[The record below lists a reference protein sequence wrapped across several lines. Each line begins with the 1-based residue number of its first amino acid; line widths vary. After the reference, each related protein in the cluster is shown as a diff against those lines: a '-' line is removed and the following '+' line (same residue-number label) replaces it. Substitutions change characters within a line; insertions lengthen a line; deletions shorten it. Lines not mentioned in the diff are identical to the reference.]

1 MGNRLNNQM
10 AHFWVSNETDEL
22 VKRIACERDTS
33 ASSVYRD
40 MVEKGLAASGY
51 RSAQQSMQEAVRST
65 VDQVIQPHV
74 DRLAAISAKAA
85 QISAAAFQ
93 ISAAAFFLAAYNGAA
108 SVPDY
113 RREEYDEVA
122 SMARKLG
129 VEYLKLSKDR
139 SLDEFIGRGLHR
151 MGDDR

>member
-85 QISAAAFQ
+85 QISAAAF
-93 ISAAAFFLAAYNGAA
+93 FLAAYNGAA

-122 SMARKLG
+122 AMARKLG
-129 VEYLKLSKDR
+129 IEYLKLSKDR

>member
-1 MGNRLNNQM
+1 MKAERVKNVPVR
-10 AHFWVSNETDEL
+10 FWGTPEMDEAIR
-22 VKRIACERDTS
+22 RIACERDTS

-85 QISAAAFQ
+85 QISAAAF
-93 ISAAAFFLAAYNGAA
+93 FLAAYNGAA

>member
-1 MGNRLNNQM
+1 MKEVRVKNVPVR
-10 AHFWVSNETDEL
+10 FWGTPEMDEAI
-22 VKRIACERDTS
+22 KRIACERDTS

-85 QISAAAFQ
+85 QISAAAFFSCGIQ
-93 ISAAAFFLAAYNGAA
+93 RRCIGA
-108 SVPDY
+108 
-113 RREEYDEVA
+113 
-122 SMARKLG
+122 
-129 VEYLKLSKDR
+129 
-139 SLDEFIGRGLHR
+139 GLPP
-151 MGDDR
+151 GGI